1 MPNGMALKAL
11 PRSFYQVK
19 HDMDEQEIF
28 QPGNSDFV
36 QDPYPAY
43 KFLRENDPVHQTASG
58 LWVLS
63 RYEDVVTGLKDT
75 RLSNAPAPFALVNRR
90 NADRYLAAQVA
101 NGIIAFLDP
110 PDHLGPRRLIAS
122 ACNSYFKDKKT
133 LVRDVAESLLIKLR
147 HKKEIEFV
155 QDFAV
160 PFATLSI
167 CRIMGFPDSDQI
179 LLKSWSNLF
188 FYLFHAIPDENVL
201 RDVNQ
206 SLENFRKYVRGHL
219 ELRKRKPTDDL
230 LSFLL
235 QARRGDEKLSDQ
247 EVVDNAMLL
256 TADGIENVQAGL
268 ATAVYTLLRNPDQ
281 LRRMIQDDRLVPSAV
296 QECLRYESPGQY
308 QGRIARET
316 MIIGGKTIKAYSVVL
331 LALAS
336 ANRDPA
342 AFSDPDRFDIGR
354 SDPRH
359 VAFGAGRHAC
369 IGGMLV
375 EIEFS
380 AAFWVLFHSSTTMLK
395 ADHNMEWIAR
405 AGHRWPARL
414 PLVIKNTG

>member
-1 MPNGMALKAL
+1 MTLK
-11 PRSFYQVK
+11 RSLTKFVK
-19 HDMDEQEIF
+19 IKRNMSDQEIF
-28 QPGNSDFV
+28 QPGNPDFIR
-36 QDPYPAY
+36 DPYPIY
-43 KFLRENDPVHQTASG
+43 KILRENAPVHQTTQG

-63 RYEDVVTGLKDT
+63 RYEDVIAGLKDA
-75 RLSNAPAPFALVNRR
+75 RFSNAPAPFALVNKR
-90 NADRYLAAQVA
+90 NIDRYFAAKVA
-101 NGIIAFLDP
+101 NGIIAFLDS
-110 PDHLGPRRLIAS
+110 PDHLRPRRLIAG
-122 ACNSYFKDKKT
+122 ACNAYFKDKEV
-133 LVRDVAESLLIKLR
+133 LVRDVADSLLSKLR
-147 HKKEIEFV
+147 DKRQVEFV

-167 CRIMGFPDSDQI
+167 CRIMGFPDSDQAI
-179 LLKSWSNLF
+179 LKSWSNLF
-188 FYLFHAIPDENVL
+188 FYLFHSIPNEDVL
-201 RDVNQ
+201 QDVNR
-206 SLENFRKYVRGHL
+206 SLQEFRKYVQ
-219 ELRKRKPTDDL
+219 EQVALRKRKPTDDL

-235 QARRGDEKLSDQ
+235 QARRADEVLSEE

-281 LRRMIQDDRLVPSAV
+281 LRRMKLDDRLVPSAV
-296 QECLRYESPGQY
+296 QECLRFESPGQY

-316 MIIGGKTIKAYSVVL
+316 LVIGGKTIKAYSVVL

-342 AFSDPDRFDIGR
+342 AFPDPDRFDIGR
-354 SDPRH
+354 TGLRNVS
-359 VAFGAGRHAC
+359 FGAGRHAC

-380 AAFWVLFHSSTTMLK
+380 AALRALFSASTTMRILG
-395 ADHNMEWIAR
+395 NNVEWASR

-414 PLVIKNTG
+414 LLEMKHIR